1 MFGFSYKTPYHSPTP
16 TAEVIPTVEVGKAPR
31 TDESAY
37 YTIGVTPDGRTQVT
51 FGQDSTMKNT
61 LTMGDGAVAHMIRL
75 LAVNISDNFVVTVTP
90 VTQKP
95 VDDTDP
101 SDLVTD
107 AI

>member
-1 MFGFSYKTPYHSPTP
+1 MFGFFNKTPRYIPPVPT
-16 TAEVIPTVEVGKAPR
+16 TAMPTVEVVKAPR
-31 TDESAY
+31 TDDSAY

-90 VTQKP
+90 VTQHP

>member
-16 TAEVIPTVEVGKAPR
+16 TAEVTPTVDVVKAPR
-31 TDESAY
+31 KDESAY

-75 LAVNISDNFVVTVTP
+75 LAVNISDSFLVTVTP
-90 VTQKP
+90 VTHQP